1 MANPVLESLEFS
13 EFVLRVTLQKVSFK
27 FPLPLF
33 DTYLLQRVK
42 IDAVIFEK
50 ITLLWPLMKCANK
63 VIDSL
68 ISLHCLHFD
77 LNFLPLPWFLSLHKG
92 HNVSFN
98 NFSLILE

>member
-13 EFVLRVTLQKVSFK
+13 EFALRVALQKVPFK

-63 VIDSL
+63 VIDTSTSQYVSL
-68 ISLHCLHFD
+68 FAYTSHQLE
-77 LNFLPLPWFLSLHKG
+77 
-92 HNVSFN
+92 
-98 NFSLILE
+98 LIE